1 MLFPGAVFNTE
12 ITQSEL
18 VGKPGEVGAHTCCPS
33 TGKAAEG
40 LTGV

>member
-12 ITQSEL
+12 ITRREL
-18 VGKPGEVGAHTCCPS
+18 TGKPGEVGAHTCCPS
-33 TGKAAEG
+33 TGKAAG